1 MDALAVNRTR
11 ERMDL
16 RAGRMVAGA
25 AVVLVALGLGGVAV
39 ASGES
44 RFVWGGETVA
54 LPDARID
61 INTAGA
67 GELMLLPRIGVTL
80 GARIVEDRERRGAYR
95 RVEDLDRVKGI
106 GPRTV
111 MGLREYVAVHSEGAR

>member
-1 MDALAVNRTR
+1 MDTSEVNRIK
-11 ERMDL
+11 ERSDL

-25 AVVLVALGLGGVAV
+25 AVVLVALGFGIASA

-44 RFVWGGETVA
+44 RFDWGGETIA

-61 INTAGA
+61 INMAGA
-67 GELMLLPRIGVTL
+67 GELMLLPRIGETL
-80 GARIVEDRERRGAYR
+80 SARIVEDRERRGAYR

-111 MGLREYVAVHSEGAR
+111 MGVRDFVIVR